1 MAILRHGDIAILK
14 YCLQNAQFFP
24 PGPVQQGGEGLGQ
37 PGLQVREPLLTISL
51 KNIREGG
58 RVGGWDFQNGKVSRS
73 SLVLNFFNKK
83 SVLFKLILYILFVR

>member
-1 MAILRHGDIAILK
+1 VQNTQL
-14 YCLQNAQFFP
+14 CL

-37 PGLQVREPLLTISL
+37 PGLQVRKPLLTISL

-73 SLVLNFFNKK
+73 LLVLNFFIIN
-83 SVLFKLILYILFVR
+83 LFKLILYIYVKIKM

>member
-1 MAILRHGDIAILK
+1 MTKPSSHAATLKKGVCNIAIIRHFNIAILK
-14 YCLQNAQFFP
+14 YCLQNTHLCP

-58 RVGGWDFQNGKVSRS
+58 KVGGWDTKNGKVIKGTGSRD
-73 SLVLNFFNKK
+73 F
-83 SVLFKLILYILFVR
+83 